1 MNDEELELEEVE
13 EEEEDDKEKEKPS
26 GKQQFDPEV
35 LRSMINTG
43 ENQTGMV
50 TIEPKDGINPE
61 TDKPLFTEV
70 EEENKVKTGKVKKKL
85 GKYVEKMLFDMKKNP
100 EKYMLET
107 PRGMMTIEEALQ
119 QGYDPATKD
128 FTEKGTKQDFEE
140 SLAGLS
146 ESGRENIKRITSP
159 EAAQMPQSQA
169 EALGIDPND
178 PRVAQA
184 AMMQEGAMPPGAP
197 QATPGAEG
205 ISPEILAALGGG
217 Q

>member
-1 MNDEELELEEVE
+1 MNDEELEMEDE
-13 EEEEDDKEKEKPS
+13 EEQEEKQT
-26 GKQQFDPEV
+26 GKQQFDTDV

-43 ENQTGMV
+43 ENQAGMITV
-50 TIEPKDGINPE
+50 EPEDGINPQTE
-61 TDKPLFTEV
+61 KPLFTKV
-70 EEENKVKTGKVKKKL
+70 EEENKVKPGKIKKKL

-128 FTEKGTKQDFEE
+128 FTDKGSKEDFEE
-140 SLAGLS
+140 SLAALS

-159 EAAQMPQSQA
+159 SAAQMPQSQA
-169 EALGIDPND
+169 EALGIDQED
-178 PRVAQA
+178 EMVAQQ
-184 AMMQEGAMPPGAP
+184 AMMQAGQAEPGPQEGAVP
-197 QATPGAEG
+197 EG

>member
-1 MNDEELELEEVE
+1 MNEEELELEGEEEVE
-13 EEEEDDKEKEKPS
+13 KKPT
-26 GKQQFDPEV
+26 GQQFDAEV

-50 TIEPKDGINPE
+50 TIEPEDGIDPE
-61 TDKPLFTEV
+61 TDKPLFSKIDKK
-70 EEENKVKTGKVKKKL
+70 NQIKPGKIKKKL

-100 EKYMLET
+100 EKYKIET
-107 PRGMMTIEEALQ
+107 PRGLMSIEEALQ

-128 FTEKGTKQDFEE
+128 FTDKGTKQDFEE

-159 EAAQMPQSQA
+159 SAMQMPESQAAALGVDTNSPMVARAQGRPGMPAEMPEGGPAAQ
-169 EALGIDPND
+169 E
-178 PRVAQA
+178 V
-184 AMMQEGAMPPGAP
+184 
-197 QATPGAEG
+197 
-205 ISPEILAALGGG
+205 SPEILAALGGG

>member
-1 MNDEELELEEVE
+1 MNDEELEMEDIE
-13 EEEEDDKEKEKPS
+13 EEEKPS
-26 GKQQFDPEV
+26 GKQQFDSDV

-43 ENQTGMV
+43 ENQAGMV
-50 TIEPKDGINPE
+50 TIDAKDGINPDTE
-61 TDKPLFTEV
+61 KPLFTEV
-70 EEENKVKTGKVKKKL
+70 EEENKVKPGKIKKKL
-85 GKYVEKMLFDMKKNP
+85 GKYIEKMLFDMKKNP

-140 SLAGLS
+140 SLAALS

-169 EALGIDPND
+169 EALGVDPND
-178 PRVAQA
+178 PMVAQA
-184 AMMQEGAMPPGAP
+184 AMQEGAMPEGAP
-197 QATPGAEG
+197 QAGPAPEG